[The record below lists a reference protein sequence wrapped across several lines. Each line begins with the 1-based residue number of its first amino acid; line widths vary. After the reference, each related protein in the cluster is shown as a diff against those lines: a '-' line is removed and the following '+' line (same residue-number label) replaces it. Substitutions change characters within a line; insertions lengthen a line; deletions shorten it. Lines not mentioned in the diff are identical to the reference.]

1 MTEYAMETK
10 KLTKRFGHVTALD
23 NVNLH
28 LTRGTIYGLVGKSGA
43 GKSTLLR
50 VVSGLQNPSEGGYEL
65 FGKDSA
71 GKEIRG
77 ARRRVGYVGGG
88 WSMLPGLTLRS
99 NVKRQ
104 CALLGVPGMERVV
117 DVLRMTGLEDL
128 AEVKAEKLP
137 AEKQVIA
144 AIAMALC
151 GSPDL
156 LLIDD
161 VMAGMSLQQ
170 KAETEEL
177 LKRFRQDLGLT
188 ILVTAQD
195 PETLDNVA
203 DQYGILEHGELK
215 RELSSEEI
223 KALRETALRVR
234 VSDTNA
240 LARVMVAKSLRH
252 RILSADTAEIYDRP
266 HITELVTELAKE
278 GCEVL
283 SIEERSVQTESLLQ
297 AISGG
302 ER

>member
-28 LTRGTIYGLVGKSGA
+28 LTRGTIYGLVGKSGS

-50 VVSGLQNPSEGGYEL
+50 VVSGLQSPSEGSYEL

-71 GKEIRG
+71 GREIRE

-117 DVLRMTGLEDL
+117 DVLRMTGLQDL
-128 AEVKAEKLP
+128 ADRKVEKLS
-137 AEKQVIA
+137 AEEQGIA

-161 VMAGMSLQQ
+161 IMAGMSLLQ
-170 KAETEEL
+170 KTETEEL
-177 LKRFRQDLGLT
+177 LRRLKQDYGMT
-188 ILVTAQD
+188 ILVTARD
-195 PETLDNVA
+195 PETLDKVA

-266 HITELVTELAKE
+266 NITELVTELAKE

-283 SIEERSVQTESLLQ
+283 SIEERSMQTESLLQ

-302 ER
+302 GL